1 MVVNISPFRDH
12 DKSVNCGLG
21 WLWGRLRWSSCSP
34 PSQFLPP
41 VGLGAATLLSFPA
54 LLTGSLP
61 GLTLPIHNLLILLLK
76 TPSQSEAFGPLGC
89 GLCLG
94 KEPWSSSNSHV
105 CLPLP
110 PTETLS
116 YLYLYFY
123 FFLKNMVMS
132 KIKMPLKVCLDLL

>member
-12 DKSVNCGLG
+12 DKSVNWGLG

-61 GLTLPIHNLLILLLK
+61 GLTLPVHNLLILLLK
-76 TPSQSEAFGPLGC
+76 TPSQSGFWTLGLGTLFGEGALEFFQFPPMPTTATNRDS
-89 GLCLG
+89 GLFVSVLLFF
-94 KEPWSSSNSHV
+94 SSR
-105 CLPLP
+105 
-110 PTETLS
+110 
-116 YLYLYFY
+116 
-123 FFLKNMVMS
+123 
-132 KIKMPLKVCLDLL
+132 IW